1 MGIQWGIRFDALCKT
16 MKVPFSRDVTGA
28 GGILHELD
36 VLDALQ
42 GNAEVG
48 TQGV

>member
-1 MGIQWGIRFDALCKT
+1 MGELWRWKWT
-16 MKVPFSRDVTGA
+16 HVTGA

-48 TQGV
+48 IQGV